1 MSKAPEPA
9 KKLAFSVM
17 AIGVPS
23 VIGVVA
29 ILLLMFKQERLVL
42 GPDRSVALQPPP
54 IYLEEP
60 DHEVSGQR
68 YVFDNQLGWR
78 NIPNLKSSTYGKPL
92 TINSRGLRDRE
103 YDYEPTPGGSRILV
117 LGDSYAWGY
126 GVGDDEVFSEVLERN
141 LDGGKNRWEVINTGV
156 SGWGTDQEFIFFRD
170 EGVKYRP
177 DVVVLAMFVQNDPLN
192 NVALVQYF
200 LGKPCFTS
208 TNLTEIVPPVVR
220 PGVKERW
227 LEENRD
233 VLGMTIQLVAAIQE
247 ECRKIN
253 ARLVLMTF
261 GQYGH
266 DANQFL
272 VKFESELT
280 QSLRSRLPEVSL
292 LDVDRK
298 FSERAVDP
306 RTVADPDL
314 DMHWNAAG
322 HKIVAELLEEHLA
335 AEGLLT
341 PVPSGKQ

>member
-1 MSKAPEPA
+1 MSESKEPA
-9 KKLAFSVM
+9 KKLAFSTM
-17 AIGVPS
+17 AIGIPS
-23 VIGVVA
+23 VIGVAA
-29 ILLLMFKQERLVL
+29 ILWLMFKQERLIL
-42 GPDRSVALQPPP
+42 GPDRSLALQPPP

-60 DHEVSGQR
+60 GHEISGQR
-68 YVFDNQLGWR
+68 YLFDQKLGWR
-78 NIPNLKSSTYGKPL
+78 NIPNLKSSTYGKQL

-103 YDYEPTPGGSRILV
+103 YDYERTPGGSRILV

-126 GVGDDEVFSEVLERN
+126 GVGDDEVFSEVLEQN
-141 LDGGKNRWEVINTGV
+141 LGSGKDRCEVINTGV
-156 SGWGTDQEFIFFRD
+156 SGWGTDQELIFFRS

-177 DVVVLAMFVQNDPLN
+177 DVVVLAMFVQNDPIN

-208 TNLTEIVPPVVR
+208 TNLTQIVPPVVR

-227 LEENRD
+227 LEERD
-233 VLGMTIQLVAAIQE
+233 ALGMTGALVTAIQE
-247 ECRKIN
+247 ECRKID

-261 GQYGH
+261 GQFGR
-266 DANQFL
+266 DANPFL
-272 VKFESELT
+272 EKFEKGFA
-280 QSLRSRLPEVSL
+280 QALRSRLPEVSL

-341 PVPSGKQ
+341 PVPSGEQ